1 MILIQYTDDNGFVC
15 QAYVKRKS
23 DSPIQG
29 ISYNPPNLDTIGLE
43 VDEQRELNNT
53 LIHSNLITFQ
63 DVLESGG
70 AATGTLKRLNLLY
83 LRRQLIALYKIE
95 K

>member
-1 MILIQYTDDNGFVC
+1 MILIQYQDDNGFLC
-15 QAYVKRKS
+15 QAYVRRKN
-23 DSPIQG
+23 DNPFQG
-29 ISYNPPNLDTIGLE
+29 ISYNPPNLDTLNLSI
-43 VDEQRELNNT
+43 DEQKELNNA

-70 AATGTLKRLNLLY
+70 AATGILKRLKLLHV
-83 LRRQLIALYKIE
+83 RRQLITLYKIE